1 MLDEGLNIEDI
12 EYLENLSDPRII
24 RRMKVDIKSIRRNDR
39 LFVINY
45 LEVWAEILEEK
56 SVIKSQKN
64 VLNDQLQSTDI
75 YGKQESETDKELN
88 GLTTKPTPSAT

>member
-1 MLDEGLNIEDI
+1 
-12 EYLENLSDPRII
+12 
-24 RRMKVDIKSIRRNDR
+24 MKVDIKYLRRNDR

-64 VLNDQLQSTDI
+64 ALNDQLQRTDI
-75 YGKQESETDKELN
+75 YGKQEFETDKELN
-88 GLTTKPTPSAT
+88 GLTTKSNSSTT

>member
-24 RRMKVDIKSIRRNDR
+24 RRMKVDIKSLRRNDR

-64 VLNDQLQSTDI
+64 ALNDQLQSTDI
-75 YGKQESETDKELN
+75 YGKQEFETDKELN
-88 GLTTKPTPSAT
+88 GLTTKPTPSTT

>member
-24 RRMKVDIKSIRRNDR
+24 RRMKVDIKSFRRNDR

-64 VLNDQLQSTDI
+64 ALNDQLQSTDI